1 MEKQRLENDNT
12 KRSHWLHLRLKPEEH
27 KLLSD
32 AFDKT
37 TFRKVSEYARAVLFN
52 KKITVYERSKSL
64 DEFIEELV
72 MLRTELN
79 HIGNNFNQVARR
91 INGAKEY
98 GELRAMALVSSTMQQ
113 KLLEKVDEIK
123 ERINEFADVWLQR
136 L

>member
-1 MEKQRLENDNT
+1 MEKQQSENNT
-12 KRSHWLHLRLKPEEH
+12 KRSYWLHLRLKAEEH
-27 KLLSD
+27 KVLND

-37 TFRKVSEYARAVLFN
+37 TFRKVSEYARSVLFN

-64 DEFIEELV
+64 DEFIGELV

-91 INGAKEY
+91 INGAKEF
-98 GELRAMALVSSTMQQ
+98 GELRAMAVVSSTMQQ